1 MNNLSA
7 ERIVLLTLGKQAKR
21 CLGIPAFIGTSKL
34 MNGKILIIKDAF
46 VILILSGKNT
56 YNAIS
61 KHKKRSPEGRFGLL
75 AGSKSHVGNALHIN
89 NHNESRRKQI
99 SGSAEL
105 S

>member
-21 CLGIPAFIGTSKL
+21 CLGIPAFIGNSKL

-61 KHKKRSPEGRFGLL
+61 KHKKGLQREDSGCWQEVKAML
-75 AGSKSHVGNALHIN
+75 VMP
-89 NHNESRRKQI
+89 SRI
-99 SGSAEL
+99 AT
-105 S
+105 